1 MHLFEALS
9 VAGVTLK
16 NRIVVSPMCQYSAEN
31 GFPTP
36 WHTVH
41 LGSRAVGGAGLVIT
55 EATAVEARGRISPG
69 DAGIWTDAHAEA
81 WAPLTKLINQSGAV
95 PGIQLAHAGRK
106 ASTAAPWNGGK
117 GLTLEQGGWR
127 PTLAPSAIAFASDY
141 PTPDAMTIA
150 DIDDV
155 VAAFAAAAKRAV
167 SAGFQLIELHGAHGY
182 LIHEFLSPLSNQRTD
197 AYGGS
202 IENRMRF
209 VRRIIA
215 AVREV
220 IPSSMPLALR
230 ISATDWAEEGGWDL
244 EQSVALVEAT
254 ANDGVTF
261 VDVSSGGT
269 LAHPKIPVGPG
280 YQTSFASEIKR
291 RTGMTTATVGMIT
304 SAEQADHVIRTGQ
317 ADLVCLA
324 RELLRDP
331 YWPLRAAK
339 ALGHKAEAPV
349 QYARAW

>member
-55 EATAVEARGRISPG
+55 EATAVEARGRISPD

-81 WAPLTKLINQSGAV
+81 WAPLTKLITQSGAV

-167 SAGFQLIELHGAHGY
+167 GAGFQLIELHGAHGY